1 MALSNKD
8 IKRIFAALI
17 LIILGIA
24 SFMIIKPIALSIFA
38 GLILAYVF
46 SPLYKKVYRIIRE
59 RNTATT
65 LICILVFILI
75 LLPLWFFIPII
86 IQQIFDLFNLSQN
99 IDFSAIIKGLFPS
112 SQADF
117 QEKLTTLVIQF
128 TGNMASSIFSYFITL
143 LQELPSLLLNLA
155 VVLFVFF
162 FALRDQ
168 ENLKEFISGISPFR
182 KDKEAILVTRF
193 KDITSSII
201 YGYIIV
207 GILQGLALGLGLLI
221 FGVPRAL
228 ILTILG
234 IFASMLPMVGPW
246 FVWVPVAIGL
256 FLTGKIGFA
265 IAFSIYCLFFVSTI
279 DNILRPYIVSRKT
292 GVSSVVVLVGM
303 IGGLFVFNI
312 LGLILGPLIL
322 SYLLLFLKAY
332 KDGTL
337 SDMFSPAE

>member
-99 IDFSAIIKGLFPS
+99 IDFSAIIKGLF
-112 SQADF
+112 
-117 QEKLTTLVIQF
+117 
-128 TGNMASSIFSYFITL
+128 
-143 LQELPSLLLNLA
+143 PSLLLNLA